1 MEKKCKVWNAFLE
14 DYNDDELQLRY
25 DRFVSNSKKTK
36 EAYNRLVPS
45 INETIDE
52 LSNIDEL
59 IFKSALINV
68 INEVFLERRKIL
80 QKEIEDTTVEMQ
92 RLETSFKEDEKLA
105 KDYKETA
112 EHRLFVWYK
121 ALKSVAHPEVKS
133 YIEFKNKWGNRII

>member
-25 DRFVSNSKKTK
+25 DRFVKNAKSAK
-36 EAYNRLVPS
+36 ETYNKLVPL
-45 INETIDE
+45 INEKIDE
-52 LSNIDEL
+52 SNYVEKL
-59 IFKSALINV
+59 IFESAIIHV
-68 INEVFLERRKIL
+68 INDTFLEKRKTL
-80 QKEIEDTTVEMQ
+80 QKEIENLTEEM
-92 RLETSFKEDEKLA
+92 RNLETSFKEDEKLA

-112 EHRLFVWYK
+112 GHRLFVWYK